1 MTNCKLSNAELC
13 QLAKRLVSAKLEFS
27 ELWSIYNKGFLYR
40 LFKANSDK
48 HLFEFGQV
56 VNEVISDK
64 NNRYKHSDVPQTLD
78 GEWLCFDP
86 SSTMYD
92 EVAEESSS
100 GFFDSDDV
108 PPPEFWVCFDN
119 ELLISFIPSEFLDVA
134 NQGIDNC
141 ISGSLFWMESD

>member
-1 MTNCKLSNAELC
+1 MKNFEFNNDELC
-13 QLAKRLVSAKLEFS
+13 QLAKHLVSTKLEFG

-40 LFKANSDK
+40 SFKANSDK

-64 NNRYKHSDVPQTLD
+64 DNRLKHSDVSHALD

-108 PPPEFWVCFDN
+108 PPPEFWVCFDPK
-119 ELLISFIPSEFLDVA
+119 FK
-134 NQGIDNC
+134 
-141 ISGSLFWMESD
+141 